1 MTHFKPKSQSGTASH
16 RFESGCPI
24 AAHLNVLTDLA
35 VRLNIL
41 TAQVEVCPT
50 EWLLSLEG
58 ELERLVAQFDRACS
72 DAERLGV
79 PFNIEFE
86 TTDEAGRCYL
96 LALTAE
102 GVLFQVA

>member
-1 MTHFKPKSQSGTASH
+1 MTHSKPKSRSGTASH
-16 RFESGCPI
+16 RSGSGCPI
-24 AAHLNVLTDLA
+24 VAQLNVLTDLA

-41 TAQVEVCPT
+41 TAQVEACLT
-50 EWLLSLEG
+50 EWLPPLER

-79 PFNIEFE
+79 PFNTEFE